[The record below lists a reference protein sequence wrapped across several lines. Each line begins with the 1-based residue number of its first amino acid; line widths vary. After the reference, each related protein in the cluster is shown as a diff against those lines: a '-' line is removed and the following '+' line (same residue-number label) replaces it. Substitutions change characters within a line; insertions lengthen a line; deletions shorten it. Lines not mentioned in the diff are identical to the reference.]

1 MNEGLIQFLVI
12 AFFVVISMMDAA
24 ARKRRKQ
31 AQSLARPPAPDGF
44 DGVGEE
50 AEDLDQEAEP
60 PEGVAPE
67 DIWKDIAALA
77 RGEAPGGV
85 VGSLRVL
92 ATPDDP
98 SSAPD
103 PDSQMEG
110 WIAPQ
115 QEMRQMSTP
124 ATEGGPRVRGSVGS
138 YNRPDDPSLLRSRSA
153 DLQGGYT
160 HPDQAASHEE
170 HAHEKHAEVLA
181 SAPTFPAE
189 RPHEF
194 VPHPA
199 EPPSEPQGELSR
211 AQKPR
216 SLLSG
221 VRDGTRNSLREAI
234 ILAEVLNLP
243 VVLRDSD
250 RQPPGMA

>member
-24 ARKRRKQ
+24 ARRRRKQ
-31 AQSLARPPAPDGF
+31 AQSLARLPASDGF
-44 DGVGEE
+44 DGAGED

-60 PEGVAPE
+60 PEGVVPE
-67 DIWKDIAALA
+67 DIWKEVAALA

-85 VGSLRVL
+85 VGSLRAL
-92 ATPDDP
+92 ATPDP
-98 SSAPD
+98 SSAHD
-103 PDSQMEG
+103 QDSEMEE
-110 WIAPQ
+110 WTAPQ
-115 QEMRQMSTP
+115 EEMPQMRTP

-181 SAPTFPAE
+181 SARTFPAE
-189 RPHEF
+189 RPHDF
-194 VPHPA
+194 LPHPA

-211 AQKPR
+211 ARKPR